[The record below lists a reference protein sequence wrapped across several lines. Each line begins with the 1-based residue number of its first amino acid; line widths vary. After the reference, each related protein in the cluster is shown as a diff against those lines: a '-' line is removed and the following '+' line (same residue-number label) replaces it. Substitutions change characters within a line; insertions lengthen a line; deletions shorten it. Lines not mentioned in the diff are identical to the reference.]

1 MKAAGALSVA
11 VLVLAALAAWASTAQ
26 SLRGAT
32 ASSPESAAAAPPP
45 PPSPTELEFG
55 DARLARVEAML
66 AGKTSHEYSFDARK
80 GQQIEL
86 TLSSDHASWIG
97 LDLQAAPLVFAS
109 SAHDRASVYTN
120 FIDGSTHWVGRV
132 PANGTY
138 TVRVGLLNAQARELD
153 GVDYQLDVNLK

>member
-1 MKAAGALSVA
+1 MRTAGALSVA
-11 VLVLAALAAWASTAQ
+11 VWALAALAAWASTAQ

-32 ASSPESAAAAPPP
+32 APSPESVVAAQPL

-80 GQQIEL
+80 GQHIEL

-97 LDLQAAPLVFAS
+97 LDLQAAPLAFAS
-109 SAHDRASVYTN
+109 SGYDRASVYTN
-120 FIDGSTHWVGRV
+120 FIDGSTHWAGRV

-138 TVRVGLLNAQARELD
+138 TVRVGLLHAQARELD